1 MTYIFRPSGS
11 SAAGRATRGTCGGR
25 GHRGPRPDTFILR
38 SRLAN
43 RMPESEYEVDF
54 FRTEGFR
61 RLQCASCGKFFWTL
75 GDHSICG
82 ERPCQ
87 EYDFIG
93 NSPFKKSLTVRAMR
107 EDFISFMEANGH
119 TRVRRYPIVAR
130 WREDVFFTQASVYPF
145 QPWVISR
152 EASPP
157 ANPLAISQPCARVVD
172 IDNVGKTGQHFTLF
186 QMKAH
191 HPVNFPGKPIYWKD
205 RTVELCHRFLVERL
219 GMEPGLVRYKES
231 WWQGGGNSG
240 PCLEV
245 VFGGAEAAT
254 LVFMQNRDVNTHRVP
269 MDTTVVDTGYG
280 LERLTWLSQ
289 GTTSAYEAVFGDAL
303 AYLKRATGAKRVDD
317 RVLREYSKVAG
328 MLKVEDLG
336 DIREIRRQT
345 AERVGISVEELVA
358 QVSPLEALYT
368 VCDHARALIFLLG
381 DGVVP
386 SNAREG
392 YFARLLVRRGLR
404 ALKDLNI
411 TYSLTDTVS
420 FMIDQ
425 IREDYPEFF
434 FNKGDILK
442 LLKVEESRYKE
453 TLEKGRATVGKIAT
467 ELTAAGKGFDI
478 ETLLELYD
486 SHGLNPDVVQ
496 EFTDMPIEI
505 PDDFY
510 RRVAARHE
518 RPVAEPEKRFT
529 IQKELPPT
537 KLRVYED
544 RRRRSFRAKVV
555 AVEGEAGVL
564 APTFFSPA
572 GGGPADSH
580 PSIDEFEGFHGPRAS
595 HTVLHFDPGAASRL
609 RGTRV
614 SCAIDANRREAL
626 MRNHTATHIVL
637 GAARKVL
644 GNHVWQAGAH
654 KAVDMARLG
663 ITHFD
668 ALTDAELLKIEE
680 LANDQVL
687 ASRQV
692 RAKVLARDLAERK
705 FGFRLYQGGSVPGGE
720 LRVVEIPKWDV
731 EACGGTHVARTSD
744 VALIKILRST
754 RIQDGVVRLEYTAGK
769 AAFDAVRKQSE
780 EVKRAAEDFGVPG
793 DQRVPTA
800 ERIVSEWKELRKLSQ
815 RATDEQAAV
824 KAREAVLTTSAAWP
838 LVRQEVG
845 EGVGFMMSMS
855 KAIASETKA
864 TAILWAKAPTD
875 VRLVVSRGPGVP
887 VDVAEILQSV
897 APEFR
902 GKGGGKPDF
911 AQASFPN
918 LDQARAAA
926 ERLERT
932 IREKLGTP
940 SG

>member
-1 MTYIFRPSGS
+1 
-11 SAAGRATRGTCGGR
+11 
-25 GHRGPRPDTFILR
+25 
-38 SRLAN
+38 
-43 RMPESEYEVDF
+43 MPESEYEVEL
-54 FRTEGFR
+54 FRKQGFTR
-61 RLQCASCGKFFWTL
+61 QTCAKCNTPFWSL
-75 GDHSICG
+75 GLHDTCG
-82 ERPCQ
+82 EAPCQ

-93 NSPFKKSLTVRAMR
+93 ASPFKKKLTYRAMR
-107 EDFISFMEANGH
+107 EDFLSFLEQNGH
-119 TRVRRYPIVAR
+119 TRVKRYPIVAR
-130 WREDVFFTQASVYPF
+130 WRDDVFFVQASVYPF
-145 QPWVISR
+145 QPWVISG

-157 ANPLAISQPCARVVD
+157 ANPLAISQPCVRFLD
-172 IDNVGKTGQHFTLF
+172 IDNVGKTGQHFTMF
-186 QMKAH
+186 EMMAH
-191 HPVNFPGKPIYWKD
+191 HAFNFPKKFIYFKD
-205 RTVELCHRFLVERL
+205 RTVEICHLFLTERL
-219 GMEPGLVRYKES
+219 GVDPALVRYKES
-231 WWQGGGNSG
+231 WWEGGGNSG
-240 PCLEV
+240 PCFEV
-245 VFGGAEAAT
+245 VFGGAEPAT
-254 LVFMQNRDVNTHRVP
+254 LVFMMNREVNGHRIP
-269 MDTTVVDTGYG
+269 MDTQVVDTGYG

-289 GTTSAYEAVFGDAL
+289 ATTSAYEAVFGEAL

-328 MLKVEDLG
+328 MLKVE
-336 DIREIRRQT
+336 
-345 AERVGISVEELVA
+345 
-358 QVSPLEALYT
+358 
-368 VCDHARALIFLLG
+368 
-381 DGVVP
+381 
-386 SNAREG
+386 
-392 YFARLLVRRGLR
+392 
-404 ALKDLNI
+404 
-411 TYSLTDTVS
+411 
-420 FMIDQ
+420 
-425 IREDYPEFF
+425 
-434 FNKGDILK
+434 
-442 LLKVEESRYKE
+442 ESRYKE
-453 TLEKGRATVGKIAT
+453 TLEKGRATVGKLAT
-467 ELTAAGKGFDI
+467 ELTAAGKGFDV

-496 EFTDMPIEI
+496 EFTDLAIQI

-510 RRVAARHE
+510 RRVAGRHE
-518 RPVAEPEKRFT
+518 RSVAEPERRFT

-555 AVEGEAGVL
+555 AVEGEAVVL
-564 APTFFSPA
+564 DQTFFYPE
-572 GGGPADSH
+572 GGGQEADH
-580 PSIDEFEGFHGPRAS
+580 GTIDEFEVYDVQRAGPS
-595 HTVLHFDPGAASRL
+595 VLHFVRGDASRL

-644 GNHVWQAGAH
+644 GNHIWQAGAH
-654 KAVDMARLG
+654 KAVDMARLD

-680 LANDQVL
+680 VANDQVL

-720 LRVVEIPKWDV
+720 LRVVEIPKWDA

-769 AAFDAVRKQSE
+769 AAFEAVRKQSE
-780 EVKRAAEDFGVPG
+780 EVKRTAEVFGVPP
-793 DQRVPTA
+793 DQLVPTA

-845 EGVGFMMSMS
+845 EGVGLMMSMS